1 MILIRAAEAADA
13 AQIAAIYAPFVENS
27 GVSFEETAPDEAEIA
42 RRIEAGSERFPWLV
56 ADERPN
62 DGAGRDAP
70 GTVLAF
76 AYATAFRERPA
87 YRFSVETSIYV
98 LPDAQRRGIGTT
110 LYGALLDTLEA
121 QGFTQALGTI
131 SLPNDASI
139 RLHEMMGFFRA
150 GTWRAI
156 GWKKGH
162 WRDVGLW
169 QRPLAD
175 PPEPPPEPKSFR
187 EVGVV
192 RHH

>member
-1 MILIRAAEAADA
+1 MILIRAAEAVDA
-13 AQIAAIYAPFVENS
+13 TQIAAIYAPFVES
-27 GVSFEETAPDEAEIA
+27 SAVSFEENAPSDQEFA
-42 RRIEAGSERFPWLV
+42 RRIETGSERYPWMV
-56 ADERPN
+56 AEERPN
-62 DGAGRDAP
+62 NGADRDRP
-70 GTVLAF
+70 GNVLAF
-76 AYATAFRERPA
+76 AYATAFRERHA
-87 YRFSVETSIYV
+87 YRFAVETSIYV
-98 LPDAQRRGIGTT
+98 LPDAQRRGIGTM

-150 GTWRAI
+150 GTWRGI
-156 GWKKGH
+156 GWKRDH

-175 PPEPPPEPKSFR
+175 PPEPPPEPRSFR

-192 RHH
+192 RDL

>member
-1 MILIRAAEAADA
+1 MIVIRAAASADA
-13 AQIAAIYAPFVENS
+13 APIAAIYAPFVES
-27 GVSFEETAPDEAEIA
+27 SAVSFEDNAPSEAEIA
-42 RRIEAGSERFPWLV
+42 SRIEAGPNQFPWLV
-56 ADERPN
+56 AEERRQ
-62 DGAGRDAP
+62 GGGGLEP

-76 AYATAFRERPA
+76 AYATVFRERPA

-98 LPDAQRRGIGTT
+98 LPDAQRRGIGTM
-110 LYGALLDTLEA
+110 LYEALLDTLAA
-121 QGFTQALGTI
+121 QGFTQALATI

-156 GWKKGH
+156 GWKRDH

-175 PPEPPPEPKSFR
+175 PTEPPPEPRAFR

-192 RHH
+192 RNP